1 MSRVEV
7 GIQRLNPHGEKWSC
21 QLVDIALGTIMG
33 VRCRMSLLYLFEKLG
48 LKLIQPG
55 RTSPLLWTHATCG
68 LRHQSTTCS
77 ISQAAMSANMS
88 PTSLFAYTA
97 SRWLH
102 LDKPQRDARYIE
114 FNVDRLLQC
123 NTKVPI
129 LAILD
134 WSDDPNNPIG
144 SAYIIMEHAGG
155 VPLQEAWADM
165 PSDKKV
171 KCIGAICT
179 SILPISE
186 LDFLAYG
193 SLYFADASFLDA
205 ASKQKLDNDLKY
217 CIGPHCRGST
227 YWDCNVGEPRY
238 YTFKEPNRGPWRNLS
253 SYASA
258 LIDSGLVRLPSAD
271 HPILCQQQASYQGSV
286 NRHLELLKVGQA
298 VFSEL
303 LQHLRNIFIS
313 KDDPATVTG
322 IIDWQCASVEPA
334 FYYADDAP
342 DFAKVPPEGTS
353 ESSEEML
360 CSQAYELGWALLAP
374 RLGETRK
381 IDETLLRPFRYCHQ
395 TWRDGFVP
403 FTHELMQLR
412 EAWKKL
418 GFKKNCPIPAL
429 SPEEMRSYKEQLGIY
444 NGMLEF
450 RQDMVETLGV
460 EGDGWVSED
469 HWEGVKKAHQY
480 FYKTIMAS
488 MENDKDR
495 EELRTMWPFDQCQA

>member
-1 MSRVEV
+1 
-7 GIQRLNPHGEKWSC
+7 
-21 QLVDIALGTIMG
+21 
-33 VRCRMSLLYLFEKLG
+33 
-48 LKLIQPG
+48 
-55 RTSPLLWTHATCG
+55 
-68 LRHQSTTCS
+68 
-77 ISQAAMSANMS
+77 
-88 PTSLFAYTA
+88 
-97 SRWLH
+97 
-102 LDKPQRDARYIE
+102 
-114 FNVDRLLQC
+114 
-123 NTKVPI
+123 
-129 LAILD
+129 
-134 WSDDPNNPIG
+134 
-144 SAYIIMEHAGG
+144 
-155 VPLQEAWADM
+155 
-165 PSDKKV
+165 
-171 KCIGAICT
+171 
-179 SILPISE
+179 
-186 LDFLAYG
+186 
-193 SLYFADASFLDA
+193 
-205 ASKQKLDNDLKY
+205 
-217 CIGPHCRGST
+217 
-227 YWDCNVGEPRY
+227 
-238 YTFKEPNRGPWRNLS
+238 
-253 SYASA
+253 
-258 LIDSGLVRLPSAD
+258 
-271 HPILCQQQASYQGSV
+271 
-286 NRHLELLKVGQA
+286 
-298 VFSEL
+298 
-303 LQHLRNIFIS
+303 
-313 KDDPATVTG
+313 

-429 SPEEMRSYKEQLGIY
+429 SQEEMRSYKEQLGIY